1 MHTNY
6 LTLNNILLNKVQIT
20 NMHIKTA
27 WKVINYFQELKSK
40 LLRFVNIIKT
50 EISILYFENQA
61 GSMEN

>member
-6 LTLNNILLNKVQIT
+6 LTLNNILLNIVQIT

-40 LLRFVNIIKT
+40 LLRFINIIKT

>member
-6 LTLNNILLNKVQIT
+6 LTLNNILLNIVQIT

>member
-1 MHTNY
+1 
-6 LTLNNILLNKVQIT
+6 
-20 NMHIKTA
+20 MHIKTA